1 MEDFIERLLLNT
13 AFDIEPVRMSVTR
26 AGQDLR
32 DHRFDDYDF
41 WYVKDGAGTIIHNNV
56 RTDVHAKMMRIYRPG
71 DTLSVLH
78 RKEVPLTVYL
88 CHFKPSDALFHA
100 AVALPHALS
109 LRDRYIERE
118 YERALD
124 AETKGYR
131 LLSRDHFV
139 RAVLLYLLSH
149 ELIDLS
155 VPAVDRRTQERFSV
169 FVSLTQHIGT
179 RLAERLSIGDLASF
193 AGMERTTVIKLF
205 SEFAQMTPHR
215 YILARRIDAA
225 KRRLAAGVP
234 VIDIPA
240 ETGFSDASV
249 FSKVFKKH
257 TAMTPGAFRTLQ
269 REKSIV

>member
-13 AFDIEPVRMSVTR
+13 KFDIQPPCMSVTHS
-26 AGQDLR
+26 GQDLK
-32 DHRFDDYDF
+32 DYRFDDYDF
-41 WYVKDGAGTIIHNNV
+41 WYVKDGACRIVHNGS
-56 RTDVHAKMMRIYRPG
+56 RSEIHAKTMRIYRPG

-78 RKEVPLTVYL
+78 RKDPLTVYL

-100 AVALPHALS
+100 AVVLPHALS
-109 LRDRYIERE
+109 LRDRYIEHE
-118 YERALD
+118 FERAID

-131 LLSRDHFV
+131 LLSRDHFI

-149 ELIDLS
+149 DLIDAS
-155 VPAVDRRTQERFSV
+155 AAAVDRRTQERFTV
-169 FVSLTQHIGT
+169 FLSLTHHIGT
-179 RLAERLSIGDLASF
+179 RLAERLSIGDLSAF
-193 AGMERTTVIKLF
+193 AGIDRTTVIKLF

-215 YILARRIDAA
+215 YILARRIEAA
-225 KRRLAAGVP
+225 KHRLTAGVAVGDVP
-234 VIDIPA
+234 V

-257 TAMTPGAFRTLQ
+257 TGMTPGTYRTLQ